1 MMRELCLTRVGVLV
15 IEPPASLFPFCV
27 LLLLNIKP
35 TVHMPVPMPSGL
47 PGLLEHLT
55 Y

>member
-1 MMRELCLTRVGVLV
+1 MMKEVCLTRVGLSV
-15 IEPPASLFPFCV
+15 IDPPASFLFPFCV

-35 TVHMPVPMPSGL
+35 TIHMPVPSGL
-47 PGLLEHLT
+47 TGLEHST

>member
-1 MMRELCLTRVGVLV
+1 MPDQSGTLSHRSTCKF
-15 IEPPASLFPFCV
+15 LFPFRV

-35 TVHMPVPMPSGL
+35 TIHMPVPSGL
-47 PGLLEHLT
+47 TGLEHST

>member
-1 MMRELCLTRVGVLV
+1 MPREGCLTRIGFLV
-15 IEPPASLFPFCV
+15 IDPPASLFPFCV

-35 TVHMPVPMPSGL
+35 TTHMPVPSGL
-47 PGLLEHLT
+47 PGLSEHST

>member
-1 MMRELCLTRVGVLV
+1 MLREVCLTRVGVLV

-35 TVHMPVPMPSGL
+35 TIRMPVPSGL
-47 PGLLEHLT
+47 PGLLEHST